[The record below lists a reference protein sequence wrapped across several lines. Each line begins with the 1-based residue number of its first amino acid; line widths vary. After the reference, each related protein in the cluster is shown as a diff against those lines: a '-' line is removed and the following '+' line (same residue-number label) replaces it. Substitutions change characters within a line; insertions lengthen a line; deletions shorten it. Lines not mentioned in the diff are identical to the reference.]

1 MQDFPELAV
10 EAEKF
15 INQWYK
21 SESANANGENPST
34 GTKPPTG
41 PEPYVGEA
49 TSGPKVHKGTL
60 NAIEG
65 ISNIPGLSVEQKK
78 IKIVEYLRGAGLSY
92 SEAGQFI
99 DSVEIK

>member
-34 GTKPPTG
+34 GTKPPIG
-41 PEPYVGEA
+41 PEPY
-49 TSGPKVHKGTL
+49 SGKAPNLSNKQISDMQNIIDKSPDDNAAIGGLTDYLHKQ
-60 NAIEG
+60 
-65 ISNIPGLSVEQKK
+65 GLSKEEIKEIIKK
-78 IKIVEYLRGAGLSY
+78 IR
-92 SEAGQFI
+92 
-99 DSVEIK
+99 